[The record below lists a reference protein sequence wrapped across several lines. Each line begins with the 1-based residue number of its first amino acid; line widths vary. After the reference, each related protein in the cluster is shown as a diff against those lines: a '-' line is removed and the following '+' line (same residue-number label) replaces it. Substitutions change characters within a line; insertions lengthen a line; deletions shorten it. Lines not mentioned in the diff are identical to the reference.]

1 MAVNR
6 TKTPWV
12 ILHGHRPI
20 YTCVRLSTPMPGFI
34 CVQPCTML
42 LRRELRSATEI
53 LSGLACQ
60 HWW

>member
-20 YTCVRLSTPMPGFI
+20 YTCDS
-34 CVQPCTML
+34 QP
-42 LRRELRSATEI
+42 
-53 LSGLACQ
+53 Q
-60 HWW
+60 HLVSIWNRNVHDVVVA